1 LSLSS
6 TTEGDD
12 AVKRTSVGI
21 PALALL
27 MLSAC
32 TDSRPD
38 PLAPGEPDFLFGSPS
53 GLVLVTNEH
62 ASGPGSFAQAIATAN
77 TNSGVQRI
85 AFAPRV
91 SSIALEAPVAFTG
104 AQALMIDGNRVTLD
118 GAGLPAGASGFTAA
132 GGGSLEIKGLAVR
145 RAPGAGITVAIPAT
159 ALGTIKI
166 SLIGVRVTDNGS
178 HGVLINDQAEYFTDP
193 NSTSADGSSAS
204 LDVLVAGST
213 FTGNGFTALD
223 QDGLRIN
230 EGGAGNLRAAIT
242 LTSVQGNGG
251 DGVELD
257 ERGTGDVLVSVLG
270 TGLIGNGSFSAED
283 FDDGIDIDESGEGS
297 IVGGFLFTSAN
308 ENFEQ
313 GFDLNENDAG
323 DLRVDMTLVEA
334 IGNHEEGI
342 EYEED
347 DDVAGGGD
355 IVATLIGVRASG
367 NGAADGD
374 AGLKLREKGVGNL
387 DVQLKGIESSANLVD
402 GALLRED
409 ADGDLTA
416 TLQNVVTNGNTGDG
430 IEFDEN
436 AAGNLTGVVAHATAN
451 TNTQAGIRG
460 DQGGAGAGTLQLT
473 AVATVGNLVAAVV
486 TNPGIVLTQTP

>member
-1 LSLSS
+1 
-6 TTEGDD
+6 
-12 AVKRTSVGI
+12 
-21 PALALL
+21 
-27 MLSAC
+27 
-32 TDSRPD
+32 
-38 PLAPGEPDFLFGSPS
+38 
-53 GLVLVTNEH
+53 
-62 ASGPGSFAQAIATAN
+62 
-77 TNSGVQRI
+77 
-85 AFAPRV
+85 
-91 SSIALEAPVAFTG
+91 
-104 AQALMIDGNRVTLD
+104 
-118 GAGLPAGASGFTAA
+118 
-132 GGGSLEIKGLAVR
+132 
-145 RAPGAGITVAIPAT
+145 
-159 ALGTIKI
+159 
-166 SLIGVRVTDNGS
+166 
-178 HGVLINDQAEYFTDP
+178 
-193 NSTSADGSSAS
+193 
-204 LDVLVAGST
+204 
-213 FTGNGFTALD
+213 
-223 QDGLRIN
+223 
-230 EGGAGNLRAAIT
+230 
-242 LTSVQGNGG
+242 
-251 DGVELD
+251 
-257 ERGTGDVLVSVLG
+257 
-270 TGLIGNGSFSAED
+270 
-283 FDDGIDIDESGEGS
+283 
-297 IVGGFLFTSAN
+297 
-308 ENFEQ
+308 
-313 GFDLNENDAG
+313 
-323 DLRVDMTLVEA
+323 MTLVEA